1 MKTALILAGAGARG
15 IIQAGMIKA
24 FLDLGLEYDS
34 LYGSSAGSLNGALLH
49 TGQIDDMTN
58 LWLNIRNKDVFTQA
72 PWNMFRENKGCLY
85 DSTPLFNLI
94 RKTVD
99 FKKLMHSSKS
109 FTVNV
114 TDLSNWQSAR
124 HVIQP
129 IIWYQDYLDI
139 PKVLWASASPPVLM
153 APVELNGFKLTDG
166 GVTNNYSIID
176 AVRDGADRLI
186 IMAPMIPEPKP
197 IKNIIDAIDV
207 TISIQLWNQLQRELK
222 FVEILNDVPG
232 YRKIDVQLITIDKP
246 TGIGILDFDIKDKQ
260 KWLDYGY
267 QLAKEKL
274 TGPLA

>member
-34 LYGSSAGSLNGALLH
+34 LHGSSAGSLNGALLH
-49 TGQIDDMTN
+49 AGQIDDMTN

-85 DSTPLFNLI
+85 DSIPLFNLI

-99 FKKLMHSSKS
+99 FKKLLHNSKS

-153 APVELNGFKLTDG
+153 APVELNGFKFTDG

-197 IKNIIDAIDV
+197 IRNIIDAIDV

-267 QLAKEKL
+267 QLANDKL
-274 TGPLA
+274 KSIA